1 MRVMVFF
8 DLPVETAA
16 QRREYTRFRKFLIKS
31 GYLMMQESVYC
42 KICLNNSGVES
53 VQLALEK
60 RKPKHGLVQVLVIT
74 ERQFSKIT
82 YLVGQRI
89 SDVLDSDARLV
100 IL

>member
-1 MRVMVFF
+1 
-8 DLPVETAA
+8 
-16 QRREYTRFRKFLIKS
+16 
-31 GYLMMQESVYC
+31 
-42 KICLNNSGVES
+42 VES

-89 SDVLDSDARLV
+89 SDVLDSDERLV